1 LGGNARRKSCQQSVG
16 PRWHPS
22 GNLAIA
28 TVHVIPN
35 RAEGPVR
42 NLLYAGADR
51 TRLPAVLDRSKTP
64 EHHESPARLC
74 FFHSI
79 CETDTRSLIT
89 DHETT
94 RPLTT
99 NHCPTPMGKIHVLSE
114 TVANKIAAGEVVER
128 PASVVKEL
136 LENSLDAGATRIR
149 INVEAGG
156 KRLIQITDNGC
167 GMVRDD
173 AMLAF
178 ERHAT
183 SKMKD
188 AEDLLSIA
196 TLGFRGE
203 ALPAIASVSR
213 LRLETRVAGEA
224 AGTVVEINGGK
235 IARVEEAGLPEG
247 TSITVRDLF
256 FNTPA
261 RKKFL
266 KAESTELSHIAS
278 LVTHYALAHP
288 EKHFELHSATNAML
302 VAPAVAGHSERV
314 YQVFGKETLEQLI
327 PIAAAQPLE
336 RVGLPQP
343 PPWRREE
350 VQTDEDG
357 AVQKKEPGEMRV
369 SGFVSKPEI
378 QKLNRNSI
386 FVFVNGRLI
395 RDRLVQHGLTEAY
408 RNIIPPAVYPV
419 VLLFLEL
426 PAEEVDV
433 NVHPSKTE
441 VRFRQQ
447 SVMHDF
453 VRDSVRA
460 ALMKARPAPQFVTEI
475 RAHATAGEA
484 LTPGSGWEASSAV
497 QSGEEIA
504 AQAFAAGEQ
513 ASAGL
518 YEPGAGAGE
527 RFALQAPLAPPIS
540 ARFQFSGGIAVEAN
554 AGIALARQLETIPDN
569 GCAPALEVR
578 EEEPT
583 LSSLGT
589 LKPLGQIRNSF
600 ILAVNE
606 DGLWIIDQHVAHERV
621 LFERVLKQ
629 RSAQRVESQ
638 RLLMPIIVEL
648 SPAQQAVFT
657 EISDE
662 LQHNGFEVEAFGAR
676 SVAVKVAPAGVE
688 APAVEHMLH
697 ELLELI
703 SREEQSLNLEKIRA
717 RIAASIACHAAIK
730 VNMPLEQNKM
740 DWLLA
745 ELAKTDHPMSCPHG
759 RPVVLRYSVK
769 DIQKAFKRI

>member
-1 LGGNARRKSCQQSVG
+1 
-16 PRWHPS
+16 
-22 GNLAIA
+22 
-28 TVHVIPN
+28 
-35 RAEGPVR
+35 
-42 NLLYAGADR
+42 
-51 TRLPAVLDRSKTP
+51 
-64 EHHESPARLC
+64 
-74 FFHSI
+74 
-79 CETDTRSLIT
+79 
-89 DHETT
+89 
-94 RPLTT
+94 
-99 NHCPTPMGKIHVLSE
+99 MGKIHVLSE
-114 TVANKIAAGEVVER
+114 IVANKIAAGEVVER

-203 ALPAIASVSR
+203 ALPSIASVSR
-213 LRLETRVAGEA
+213 LRLETRVADEA
-224 AGTVVEINGGK
+224 GGTVVEINGGK
-235 IARVEEAGLPEG
+235 MARVEEAGLPAG

-266 KAESTELSHIAS
+266 KSESTELSHIAS

-314 YQVFGKETLEQLI
+314 YQVFGKEVLDQLI
-327 PIAAAQPLE
+327 PVAAVQPLE

-350 VQTDEDG
+350 RDEED
-357 AVQKKEPGEMRV
+357 AVQKKDPGEMRV

-408 RNIIPPAVYPV
+408 RNIIPPTVYPV

-460 ALMKARPAPQFVTEI
+460 ALMKARPVPQFVTEI
-475 RAHATAGEA
+475 RARATAGEA
-484 LTPGSGWEASSAV
+484 LTPGADWERSSALEN
-497 QSGEEIA
+497 SAE
-504 AQAFAAGEQ
+504 AFAAQPSAAGQ
-513 ASAGL
+513 APSAFD
-518 YEPGAGAGE
+518 EPGAGG
-527 RFALQAPLAPPIS
+527 FALQAPVAPPIS
-540 ARFQFSGGIAVEAN
+540 ARFQFEDGIAVEAN
-554 AGIALARQLETIPDN
+554 AGVPVARGLESIPDN
-569 GCAPALEVR
+569 GCAPALDVR
-578 EEEPT
+578 DEEPT

-589 LKPLGQIRNSF
+589 LRPLGQIRNSF

-629 RSAQRVESQ
+629 RNAQKVESQ

-676 SVAVKVAPAGVE
+676 SVAVKVAPAGVD
-688 APAVEHMLH
+688 AAAVEHMLH

-740 DWLLA
+740 DWLLS
-745 ELAKTDHPMSCPHG
+745 ELAKTDHPYACPHG